1 MKIGDLAERTG
12 LTPSRIRFYERIG
25 LLTAVERQPNGYRI
39 YSPDAV
45 VVLGLVATAQKAG
58 FSLDEIR
65 MLLPP
70 DLVQWQR
77 GALLEALRHK
87 VRDIEVMQVKLAQ
100 NRVHL
105 VSLIAEI
112 EAKPDEIDCTANA
125 TRLLSQMQSREL
137 DSAARTKGA
146 GKAGRRRPNGKG

>member
-25 LLTAVERQPNGYRI
+25 LLTAVGRQPNGYRV

-45 VVLGLVATAQKAG
+45 VLLGLVATAQQAG

-70 DLVQWQR
+70 DLGQWQR

-87 VRDIEVMQVKLAQ
+87 VRDIEAMQIKLAQ
-100 NRVHL
+100 NKAHL
-105 VSLIAEI
+105 VSLMAEI
-112 EAKPDEIDCTANA
+112 EGKPDEIDCSANA
-125 TRLLSQMQSREL
+125 ARLLSQMQSREP
-137 DSAARTKGA
+137 DGAARTHGTV
-146 GKAGRRRPNGKG
+146 KAARRRPTGKG

>member
-39 YSPDAV
+39 YSTDAV
-45 VVLGLVATAQKAG
+45 LVLGLVATAQKAG

-70 DLVQWQR
+70 DLMQWQR
-77 GALLEALRHK
+77 GALLEALHHK
-87 VRDIEVMQVKLAQ
+87 VRDIEAMELRLAQ
-100 NRVHL
+100 NKQHL
-105 VSLIAEI
+105 VSLMAEI
-112 EAKPDEIDCTANA
+112 ESKPDDVDCAANA
-125 TRLLSQMQSREL
+125 TRLLSKMQLGKL
-137 DSAARTKGA
+137 DSTVAKKGA
-146 GKAGRRRPNGKG
+146 AKLKRRRSIRNS

>member
-1 MKIGDLAERTG
+1 MKIGELAERTG

-25 LLTAVERQPNGYRI
+25 LLTAVGRQPNGYRV

-45 VVLGLVATAQKAG
+45 VLLGLVATAQKAG

-70 DLVQWQR
+70 DLGQWQR

-87 VRDIEVMQVKLAQ
+87 VRDIEAMQIKLTQ
-100 NRVHL
+100 NKAHL
-105 VSLIAEI
+105 VSLMAEI
-112 EAKPDEIDCTANA
+112 EGKPDEIDCSANA
-125 TRLLSQMQSREL
+125 ARLLSQMQSREPVG
-137 DSAARTKGA
+137 AAPTKG
-146 GKAGRRRPNGKG
+146 GVKAGRRRPSGTG

>member
-45 VVLGLVATAQKAG
+45 LVLGLVATAQKAG

-65 MLLPP
+65 ILLPP
-70 DLVQWQR
+70 DLAQWQR

-87 VRDIEVMQVKLAQ
+87 VRDIEAMQVKLAQ
-100 NRVHL
+100 NKAHL
-105 VSLIAEI
+105 VSLMTEI

-137 DSAARTKGA
+137 DGAARTQGA
-146 GKAGRRRPNGKG
+146 AKAGRRRPAGKD

>member
-1 MKIGDLAERTG
+1 MKIGELAERTG

-25 LLTAVERQPNGYRI
+25 LLTAVGRQPNGYRV

-45 VVLGLVATAQKAG
+45 VLLGLVATAQKAG

-70 DLVQWQR
+70 DLRQWQR

-87 VRDIEVMQVKLAQ
+87 VRDIEAMQIKLTQ
-100 NRVHL
+100 NKAHL
-105 VSLIAEI
+105 VSLMAEI
-112 EAKPDEIDCTANA
+112 EGKPDEIDCSTNA
-125 TRLLSQMQSREL
+125 ARLLSQMQSREP
-137 DSAARTKGA
+137 DGAARTHGTV
-146 GKAGRRRPNGKG
+146 KAARRRPTGKG

>member
-45 VVLGLVATAQKAG
+45 LVLGLVSTAQKAG

-70 DLVQWQR
+70 DLAQWQR
-77 GALLEALRHK
+77 GALLDALRHK
-87 VRDIEVMQVKLAQ
+87 VRDIEAMQVKLAQ
-100 NRVHL
+100 NKVHL
-105 VSLIAEI
+105 VSLMAEI
-112 EAKPDEIDCTANA
+112 AAKPDEMDCSANA
-125 TRLLSQMQSREL
+125 TRLLSQMQSREP

-146 GKAGRRRPNGKG
+146 DRTGRRRSAGKG

>member
-25 LLTAVERQPNGYRI
+25 LLTAVERQPNGYRV
-39 YSPDAV
+39 YSADAV
-45 VVLGLVATAQKAG
+45 LVLGLVSTAQKVG

-77 GALLEALRHK
+77 GALLEALGHK
-87 VRDIEVMQVKLAQ
+87 IRDIEAMEVRLAQ
-100 NRVHL
+100 NKRHL
-105 VSLIAEI
+105 VSLMAEI
-112 EAKPDEIDCTANA
+112 EAKPEEIDCTANA
-125 TRLLSQMQSREL
+125 TRLLSQMQL
-137 DSAARTKGA
+137 DDMGSTARAKGA
-146 GKAGRRRPNGKG
+146 VKVKRRGSGKNS

>member
-25 LLTAVERQPNGYRI
+25 LLTAVRRQPNGYRV

-70 DLVQWQR
+70 DLGQWQR
-77 GALLEALRHK
+77 GALLEALHHK
-87 VRDIEVMQVKLAQ
+87 VRDIDAMQIKLAR
-100 NRVHL
+100 NKAHL
-105 VSLIAEI
+105 VSLMAEI
-112 EAKPDEIDCTANA
+112 EGKPDEIDCSANA
-125 TRLLSQMQSREL
+125 ARLLLQMQSREP
-137 DSAARTKGA
+137 DGAARTHGTV
-146 GKAGRRRPNGKG
+146 KAGRRRPTGKG

>member
-25 LLTAVERQPNGYRI
+25 LLTAVERQPNGYRV

-45 VVLGLVATAQKAG
+45 LVLGLVATAQKAG

-70 DLVQWQR
+70 DLAQWQR
-77 GALLEALRHK
+77 GALLEALRQK
-87 VRDIEVMQVKLAQ
+87 VRDIEAMQVKLAQ
-100 NRVHL
+100 NKAHL
-105 VSLIAEI
+105 MSLMVEI
-112 EAKPDEIDCTANA
+112 EAKPDDIDCTANA
-125 TRLLSQMQSREL
+125 TRLLSQMQSRQL
-137 DSAARTKGA
+137 DSAVQTKGA
-146 GKAGRRRPNGKG
+146 GKAGRRRPSGKG

>member
-39 YSPDAV
+39 YSADAV
-45 VVLGLVATAQKAG
+45 LVLGLVATAQKAG

-70 DLVQWQR
+70 DLAQWQR
-77 GALLEALRHK
+77 GALLEALGHK
-87 VRDIEVMQVKLAQ
+87 VRDIEAMEVRLAQ
-100 NRVHL
+100 NKRHL
-105 VSLIAEI
+105 MSLMAKID
-112 EAKPDEIDCTANA
+112 AKPGEIDCTANA
-125 TRLLSQMQSREL
+125 TRLLSQMQL
-137 DSAARTKGA
+137 DDPGSTARTKGA
-146 GKAGRRRPNGKG
+146 VQVKRRRPVRNS

>member
-45 VVLGLVATAQKAG
+45 VVLGLVTAAQKAG

-87 VRDIEVMQVKLAQ
+87 VRDIETMQVKLAQ
-100 NRVHL
+100 NKVHL
-105 VSLIAEI
+105 VSLMAEI
-112 EAKPDEIDCTANA
+112 EAKPDEIDCSANA

-137 DSAARTKGA
+137 DGAARTKGA
-146 GKAGRRRPNGKG
+146 GKAGRRRSSGKG

>member
-45 VVLGLVATAQKAG
+45 VVLGLVTAAQKAG

-77 GALLEALRHK
+77 GALLEALRH
-87 VRDIEVMQVKLAQ
+87 
-100 NRVHL
+100 
-105 VSLIAEI
+105 
-112 EAKPDEIDCTANA
+112 
-125 TRLLSQMQSREL
+125 
-137 DSAARTKGA
+137 
-146 GKAGRRRPNGKG
+146 

>member
-25 LLTAVERQPNGYRI
+25 LLTAVGRQPNGYRV

-45 VVLGLVATAQKAG
+45 VLLGLVATAQKAG

-70 DLVQWQR
+70 DLGQWQR

-87 VRDIEVMQVKLAQ
+87 VRDIESMQIKLAQ
-100 NRVHL
+100 NKAHL
-105 VSLIAEI
+105 VSLMAEI
-112 EAKPDEIDCTANA
+112 EGKPDEIDCSANA
-125 TRLLSQMQSREL
+125 ARLLSQMQSREPVG
-137 DSAARTKGA
+137 AARTHGA
-146 GKAGRRRPNGKG
+146 VKAARRRPTGKG